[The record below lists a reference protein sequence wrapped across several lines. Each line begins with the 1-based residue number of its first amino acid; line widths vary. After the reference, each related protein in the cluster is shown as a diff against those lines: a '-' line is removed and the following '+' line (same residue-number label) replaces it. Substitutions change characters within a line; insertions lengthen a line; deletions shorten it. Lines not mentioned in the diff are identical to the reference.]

1 VTVELA
7 TLTSESSLPV
17 NGTESEPNAPTP
29 TLADSRLF
37 FSAKRSWT
45 AFTKAIVRALGDPVA
60 CADDVELDLDVRFTA
75 GWKLL
80 RPRTWSAGGDA
91 DHVALAEQRAAA
103 LPRRPGLRG
112 RQRFARRWCSESNDS

>member
-1 VTVELA
+1 MTVELA

-45 AFTKAIVRALGDPVA
+45 AFTQGDRPDTGEPVA
-60 CADDVELDLDVRFTA
+60 RADDVELDLDVRFR
-75 GWKLL
+75 GRLE
-80 RPRTWSAGGDA
+80 
-91 DHVALAEQRAAA
+91 ALASAH
-103 LPRRPGLRG
+103 LVRG
-112 RQRFARRWCSESNDS
+112 GGADARSPD